1 MIRAVAIIVAC
12 VSVTIVLV
20 EAGAGLVM
28 WQKGYL
34 TPHYLREI
42 KLVFTTTHAET
53 GPAADDAAKPASTS
67 TLDDVVKTRAVKV
80 LDLAKRESD
89 LEQLHRNLSTQSE
102 KLNEQQASF
111 RERRKAFDE
120 ELEKL
125 KSTLL
130 SAGTEQARGILMAMA
145 PTDAAQKLMQISEA
159 DGIRLLKGIPE
170 KVIAKILKELSVTP
184 EQNERSKKLFDALG
198 RGEPEISVVDAAQKA
213 NAESPATK
221 SP

>member
-1 MIRAVAIIVAC
+1 MIRAIAMILAC

-20 EAGAGLVM
+20 EGGAALVM

-34 TPHYLREI
+34 DPHYLREI
-42 KLVFTTTHAET
+42 QLVFTSTPTANATPE
-53 GPAADDAAKPASTS
+53 DEAKPVTNSS
-67 TLDDVVKTRAVKV
+67 LDDVVKTRAIKV

-102 KLNEQQASF
+102 KLNEQQAAF
-111 RERRKAFDE
+111 RERRKSFDD

-125 KSTLL
+125 RSTLL
-130 SAGTEQARGILMAMA
+130 SSGTEQARGILLAL
-145 PTDAAQKLMQISEA
+145 PPGDAAQKLMQISEA
-159 DGIRLLKGIPE
+159 DGIRLLKGMPE
-170 KVIAKILKELSVTP
+170 KAIAKILKELSLTP

-198 RGEPEISVVDAAQKA
+198 RGEPEISVVDAAQKQ
-213 NAESPATK
+213 NAESPAAN